1 MRWPT
6 RLLVWGLLIGILGVL
21 VAPAFAV
28 LDDEDSSLSYFDD
41 DDDDTPLWVVPNM
54 IPALVSEAGSFVV
67 LFSSI
72 GAVGLLTPSARSLVV
87 DSPVLLRS
95 PPRA

>member
-41 DDDDTPLWVVPNM
+41 DDDTPLWVVPNM
-54 IPALVSEAGSFVV
+54 IPALVSEAESVLV

-72 GAVGLLTPSARSLVV
+72 AVIGLLTPSARSLVV

>member
-1 MRWPT
+1 MRWSS
-6 RLLVWGLLIGILGVL
+6 RLLVRGLLIGILGVL

-28 LDDEDSSLSYFDD
+28 PDDEGSSLSYFD

-54 IPALVSEAGSFVV
+54 IPALVSEAGSFLV

-72 GAVGLLTPSARSLVV
+72 AAVGLLTPSARSLVV